1 MPGWVQTGNTLRNKT
16 VRHRQA
22 KATQCWIVFE
32 NTYFT
37 FFFQIK
43 KHVFY
48 GFYGNDVSKSRSES
62 AIVLLSVIS
71 CEPQN
76 FHAPFFRDF
85 RGQVSKRENKGAQ
98 ILCAHYGDYY
108 HRQYH
113 GRYQVL
119 KTQNLRAANMYPR
132 KKPQYKK
139 ARENLGVFSISPSK
153 WVDILH
159 SEWSQLPANFFSPN
173 VLYSLTGVQ

>member
-1 MPGWVQTGNTLRNKT
+1 MVSTSVVGVITRITTHSLAPWGLKVNYAWVGANRKYIEKQDSATPTGKNHTMLDC
-16 VRHRQA
+16 VREY
-22 KATQCWIVFE
+22 VF
-32 NTYFT
+32 YV
-37 FFFQIK
+37 FFQIK

-153 WVDILH
+153 
-159 SEWSQLPANFFSPN
+159 
-173 VLYSLTGVQ
+173 